1 MLRKTVALIIENAS
15 KEVQALNDKLL
26 EVKQGNTYS
35 AEYKANLESETKA
48 KIQEINTRTAE
59 KIKPLFAEAIEKLDH
74 KNKTNAEKTDITTA
88 NILSMLSLSKN
99 SLTESELQQIL
110 DENSQN
116 KIITRSVLGVA
127 EERHINLDRPADA
140 RQQLETWG
148 NRLYT
153 DLVTTGLGNLG
164 GALMM
169 QYLPDFEGV

>member
-1 MLRKTVALIIENAS
+1 MLKKNVVLIIENAT

-35 AEYKANLESETKA
+35 AEYKANLEADTNA

-59 KIKPLFAEAIEKLDH
+59 KIKPLFSEAIAKLDH
-74 KNKTNAEKTDITTA
+74 KYKFDDETNVTTS
-88 NILSMLSLSKN
+88 NILSMLTLSKN
-99 SLTESELQQIL
+99 SLTEAELQQIL
-110 DENSQN
+110 DENAQN
-116 KIITRSVLGVA
+116 NVITRAVLGIA
-127 EERHINLDRPADA
+127 EDKHINLNRPVDA

-153 DLVTTGLGNLG
+153 DLLTTGIDNLG

-169 QYLPDFEGV
+169 EYLPDFEGV